1 MTPHETASGTTPHRA
16 ALAKLE
22 NQLLEELDRY
32 RDLLDVLLEQKALL
46 TAHRV
51 EELPVLLERQQFAV
65 EAAKVLEPDRMQQL
79 RTVAGLLGV
88 EGSPTLRAVI
98 DKLDGPERGRMT
110 KIRES
115 LLHVVPRVDQ
125 VNRINSL
132 LIRNSMS
139 FISATVRAILEE
151 SAPLPPTYERQGRVA
166 DPDRQPSITDR
177 RV

>member
-1 MTPHETASGTTPHRA
+1 MSTPDTVSRA
-16 ALAKLE
+16 AVAKLE

-32 RDLLDVLLEQKALL
+32 RDLRDVLLEQKALL

-51 EELPVLLERQQFAV
+51 EELPLLLERQQQAV
-65 EAAKVLEPDRMQQL
+65 DAAKACEPDRMEQL
-79 RTVAGLLGV
+79 REVAGQLGV
-88 EGSPTLRAVI
+88 EGTPTLRSVI
-98 DKLDGPERGRMT
+98 DKLDGDDAGRLT

-151 SAPLPPTYERQGRVA
+151 SAPLPPTYERQGRVS
-166 DPDRQPSITDR
+166 DPDRRPSITDR
-177 RV
+177 RA